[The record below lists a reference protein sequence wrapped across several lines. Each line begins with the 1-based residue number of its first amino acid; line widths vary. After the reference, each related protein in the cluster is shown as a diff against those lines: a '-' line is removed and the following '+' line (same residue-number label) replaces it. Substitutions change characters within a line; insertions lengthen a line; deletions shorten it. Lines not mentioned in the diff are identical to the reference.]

1 MVQLG
6 DIAFVLKFFARN
18 LITVNTQRAQKMRM
32 ARWMHKMGKNVTLK
46 ILFTESEAHG
56 LFSMVCVG
64 PGFSLYAKYLFM
76 RIYGPVN
83 SKSTDSGPMVSPWD
97 AAWLGSALFARCPCM
112 DNAEWT
118 VQKVMCSPCV
128 PLMGRGNMRRLLE
141 VCMFNIVPPG
151 CTDWHGCT
159 AKFWVKCLNTISL
172 SKVHTMSK
180 LRNILT
186 DFKTQH

>member
-32 ARWMHKMGKNVTLK
+32 ARWMHKMGKKRK
-46 ILFTESEAHG
+46 IKNTIYREWGPWSVFHG
-56 LFSMVCVG
+56 LRRTWIFTVCKISFHENIWAGKFKEYRLWTNGLTLRRRLAWVCTVCKM
-64 PGFSLYAKYLFM
+64 SLHGY
-76 RIYGPVN
+76 
-83 SKSTDSGPMVSPWD
+83 
-97 AAWLGSALFARCPCM
+97 
-112 DNAEWT
+112 AEWT

-159 AKFWVKCLNTISL
+159 AKFWVKCLNTI
-172 SKVHTMSK
+172 
-180 LRNILT
+180 
-186 DFKTQH
+186 